1 MGELS
6 KLHVMFNQLKLHI
19 REGIIVKWYL
29 FLTVML
35 VSFSLS
41 MVYIFIG
48 NSAIERYSDT
58 QQLTFLNVVAY
69 IFRGMQEYNPAE
81 GKEFIIEDE
90 NFFLIKRLNCSAI
103 SSSVCQCVT
112 EELSVLQKLADL
124 TAAQLKSSIDYNGFL
139 PQWDNEPVD
148 LHSEYSQ
155 MLDSLSTKG
164 YGMFA
169 KYRAFKVKNG
179 KLTPLMAG
187 FILKVVQVVIWVF
200 TALIIL
206 QIWGINLTP
215 VIAGLGVTGVVLGF
229 ALQESISNI
238 FSGLLLALNN
248 PFGIGDYVLL
258 GSIEGTVTGMD
269 AISVTLLSGD
279 NKKITI
285 SNKIV
290 LADAIINYSASDIRR
305 VDMAVSVAY
314 GSDLEKAKDII
325 TNLVKSYPEV
335 LSDKPV
341 IVEVGA
347 LSASSID
354 FIIRPWSK
362 NSDYWTVKWRFQK
375 EICPALNAAG
385 IEVPYNKLDVN
396 ILTQN

>member
-1 MGELS
+1 
-6 KLHVMFNQLKLHI
+6 
-19 REGIIVKWYL
+19 
-29 FLTVML
+29 ML
-35 VSFSLS
+35 RKAV
-41 MVYIFIG
+41 
-48 NSAIERYSDT
+48 
-58 QQLTFLNVVAY
+58 
-69 IFRGMQEYNPAE
+69 
-81 GKEFIIEDE
+81 
-90 NFFLIKRLNCSAI
+90 
-103 SSSVCQCVT
+103 
-112 EELSVLQKLADL
+112 
-124 TAAQLKSSIDYNGFL
+124 
-139 PQWDNEPVD
+139 
-148 LHSEYSQ
+148 
-155 MLDSLSTKG
+155 
-164 YGMFA
+164 
-169 KYRAFKVKNG
+169 KVKNG

>member
-1 MGELS
+1 MDPEIIETVGDNVSVFMSYSVE
-6 KLHVMFNQLKLHI
+6 QLIHI
-19 REGIIVKWYL
+19 SIIVAL
-29 FLTVML
+29 
-35 VSFSLS
+35 SL
-41 MVYIFIG
+41 
-48 NSAIERYSDT
+48 
-58 QQLTFLNVVAY
+58 LTFVIAKIV
-69 IFRGMQEYNPAE
+69 I
-81 GKEFIIEDE
+81 KIIS
-90 NFFLIKRLNCSAI
+90 K
-103 SSSVCQCVT
+103 
-112 EELSVLQKLADL
+112 
-124 TAAQLKSSIDYNGFL
+124 
-139 PQWDNEPVD
+139 
-148 LHSEYSQ
+148 
-155 MLDSLSTKG
+155 MLRK
-164 YGMFA
+164 A
-169 KYRAFKVKNG
+169 VKVKNG

>member
-1 MGELS
+1 MEPEIIETVGENVSVFMSYSIEQIIHFGICLGLS
-6 KLHVMFNQLKLHI
+6 L
-19 REGIIVKWYL
+19 
-29 FLTVML
+29 
-35 VSFSLS
+35 
-41 MVYIFIG
+41 
-48 NSAIERYSDT
+48 
-58 QQLTFLNVVAY
+58 LTF
-69 IFRGMQEYNPAE
+69 
-81 GKEFIIEDE
+81 IIIKIVIR
-90 NFFLIKRLNCSAI
+90 LIAKA
-103 SSSVCQCVT
+103 
-112 EELSVLQKLADL
+112 
-124 TAAQLKSSIDYNGFL
+124 
-139 PQWDNEPVD
+139 
-148 LHSEYSQ
+148 
-155 MLDSLSTKG
+155 LDKASRIRN
-164 YGMFA
+164 A
-169 KYRAFKVKNG
+169 R
-179 KLTPLMAG
+179 LTPLMTG
-187 FILKVVQVVIWVF
+187 FILKVVKVILWVL
-200 TALIIL
+200 AILIIL

-269 AISVTLLSGD
+269 AICVTLLSGD

-290 LADAIINYSASDIRR
+290 LADAIVNYSSSDIRR

-314 GSDLEKAKDII
+314 GSDLEKAKEVI
-325 TNLVKSYPEV
+325 TNLLKSYPEV
-335 LSDKPV
+335 LADKPV
-341 IVEVGA
+341 VVEVGA

-375 EICPALNAAG
+375 EICPAFNAAD

-396 ILTQN
+396 ILGKN

>member
-1 MGELS
+1 MDPEIIETVGDNVNVFMSYSVE
-6 KLHVMFNQLKLHI
+6 QLIHI
-19 REGIIVKWYL
+19 GIIL
-29 FLTVML
+29 AL
-35 VSFSLS
+35 SL
-41 MVYIFIG
+41 
-48 NSAIERYSDT
+48 
-58 QQLTFLNVVAY
+58 LTFVIAKIV
-69 IFRGMQEYNPAE
+69 I
-81 GKEFIIEDE
+81 KIISKM
-90 NFFLIKRLNCSAI
+90 LRKA
-103 SSSVCQCVT
+103 VT
-112 EELSVLQKLADL
+112 
-124 TAAQLKSSIDYNGFL
+124 
-139 PQWDNEPVD
+139 
-148 LHSEYSQ
+148 
-155 MLDSLSTKG
+155 
-164 YGMFA
+164 
-169 KYRAFKVKNG
+169 VKNG

-187 FILKVVQVVIWVF
+187 FILKVVQVIIWVF
-200 TALIIL
+200 AILIIL

-269 AISVTLLSGD
+269 AICVTLLSGD

-290 LADAIINYSASDIRR
+290 LADAIINYSSSDIRR

-314 GSDLEKAKDII
+314 GSDLEKAKDVI

-335 LSDKPV
+335 ISDKPV
-341 IVEVGA
+341 VVEVGA

>member
-1 MGELS
+1 MDPEIIETVGGNVSVFMSYSAEQLIHIAIILALS
-6 KLHVMFNQLKLHI
+6 L
-19 REGIIVKWYL
+19 
-29 FLTVML
+29 
-35 VSFSLS
+35 
-41 MVYIFIG
+41 
-48 NSAIERYSDT
+48 
-58 QQLTFLNVVAY
+58 LTFVIAKIV
-69 IFRGMQEYNPAE
+69 I
-81 GKEFIIEDE
+81 KIISKM
-90 NFFLIKRLNCSAI
+90 LTKA
-103 SSSVCQCVT
+103 VT
-112 EELSVLQKLADL
+112 
-124 TAAQLKSSIDYNGFL
+124 
-139 PQWDNEPVD
+139 
-148 LHSEYSQ
+148 
-155 MLDSLSTKG
+155 
-164 YGMFA
+164 
-169 KYRAFKVKNG
+169 VKKG

-200 TALIIL
+200 AALIIL

-290 LADAIINYSASDIRR
+290 LADAIINYSSSDIRR

>member
-1 MGELS
+1 MDPEIIETVGDNVSVFMSYSVE
-6 KLHVMFNQLKLHI
+6 QLIHI
-19 REGIIVKWYL
+19 GIIVAL
-29 FLTVML
+29 
-35 VSFSLS
+35 SL
-41 MVYIFIG
+41 
-48 NSAIERYSDT
+48 
-58 QQLTFLNVVAY
+58 LTFVIAKIV
-69 IFRGMQEYNPAE
+69 I
-81 GKEFIIEDE
+81 KIIS
-90 NFFLIKRLNCSAI
+90 K
-103 SSSVCQCVT
+103 
-112 EELSVLQKLADL
+112 
-124 TAAQLKSSIDYNGFL
+124 
-139 PQWDNEPVD
+139 
-148 LHSEYSQ
+148 
-155 MLDSLSTKG
+155 MLRK
-164 YGMFA
+164 A
-169 KYRAFKVKNG
+169 VKVKNG

-375 EICPALNAAG
+375 EICPALNVAG

>member
-1 MGELS
+1 MDPEIIETVGDNVSVFMSYSVE
-6 KLHVMFNQLKLHI
+6 QLIHI
-19 REGIIVKWYL
+19 GIIVAL
-29 FLTVML
+29 
-35 VSFSLS
+35 SL
-41 MVYIFIG
+41 
-48 NSAIERYSDT
+48 
-58 QQLTFLNVVAY
+58 LTFVIAKIV
-69 IFRGMQEYNPAE
+69 I
-81 GKEFIIEDE
+81 KIIS
-90 NFFLIKRLNCSAI
+90 K
-103 SSSVCQCVT
+103 
-112 EELSVLQKLADL
+112 
-124 TAAQLKSSIDYNGFL
+124 
-139 PQWDNEPVD
+139 
-148 LHSEYSQ
+148 
-155 MLDSLSTKG
+155 MLRK
-164 YGMFA
+164 A
-169 KYRAFKVKNG
+169 VKVKNG

-314 GSDLEKAKDII
+314 GSDLEKAKDVI

-335 LSDKPV
+335 LGDKPV
-341 IVEVGA
+341 VVEVGA

>member
-1 MGELS
+1 MDPEIIETVGDNVSVFMSYSVE
-6 KLHVMFNQLKLHI
+6 QLIHI
-19 REGIIVKWYL
+19 GIIVAL
-29 FLTVML
+29 
-35 VSFSLS
+35 SL
-41 MVYIFIG
+41 
-48 NSAIERYSDT
+48 
-58 QQLTFLNVVAY
+58 LTFVIAKIV
-69 IFRGMQEYNPAE
+69 I
-81 GKEFIIEDE
+81 KIIS
-90 NFFLIKRLNCSAI
+90 K
-103 SSSVCQCVT
+103 
-112 EELSVLQKLADL
+112 
-124 TAAQLKSSIDYNGFL
+124 
-139 PQWDNEPVD
+139 
-148 LHSEYSQ
+148 
-155 MLDSLSTKG
+155 MLRK
-164 YGMFA
+164 A
-169 KYRAFKVKNG
+169 VKVKNG

-305 VDMAVSVAY
+305 VDMGVSVAY

>member
-1 MGELS
+1 MDPEIIETVGDNVSVFMSYSVE
-6 KLHVMFNQLKLHI
+6 QLIHI
-19 REGIIVKWYL
+19 GIIVAL
-29 FLTVML
+29 
-35 VSFSLS
+35 SL
-41 MVYIFIG
+41 
-48 NSAIERYSDT
+48 
-58 QQLTFLNVVAY
+58 LTFVIAKIV
-69 IFRGMQEYNPAE
+69 I
-81 GKEFIIEDE
+81 KIIS
-90 NFFLIKRLNCSAI
+90 K
-103 SSSVCQCVT
+103 
-112 EELSVLQKLADL
+112 
-124 TAAQLKSSIDYNGFL
+124 
-139 PQWDNEPVD
+139 
-148 LHSEYSQ
+148 
-155 MLDSLSTKG
+155 MLRK
-164 YGMFA
+164 A
-169 KYRAFKVKNG
+169 VKVKNG

-314 GSDLEKAKDII
+314 GSDLEMAKDII

>member
-1 MGELS
+1 MDPEIIETVGDNVSVFMSYSVE
-6 KLHVMFNQLKLHI
+6 QLIHI
-19 REGIIVKWYL
+19 GIIVAL
-29 FLTVML
+29 
-35 VSFSLS
+35 SL
-41 MVYIFIG
+41 
-48 NSAIERYSDT
+48 
-58 QQLTFLNVVAY
+58 LTFVIAKIV
-69 IFRGMQEYNPAE
+69 I
-81 GKEFIIEDE
+81 KIIS
-90 NFFLIKRLNCSAI
+90 K
-103 SSSVCQCVT
+103 
-112 EELSVLQKLADL
+112 
-124 TAAQLKSSIDYNGFL
+124 
-139 PQWDNEPVD
+139 
-148 LHSEYSQ
+148 
-155 MLDSLSTKG
+155 MLRK
-164 YGMFA
+164 A
-169 KYRAFKVKNG
+169 VKVKNG

-335 LSDKPV
+335 LSDKPI

>member
-1 MGELS
+1 MDPEIIETVGDNVSVFMSYSIEQIIHFGICLGLS
-6 KLHVMFNQLKLHI
+6 L
-19 REGIIVKWYL
+19 
-29 FLTVML
+29 
-35 VSFSLS
+35 
-41 MVYIFIG
+41 
-48 NSAIERYSDT
+48 
-58 QQLTFLNVVAY
+58 LTF
-69 IFRGMQEYNPAE
+69 
-81 GKEFIIEDE
+81 IIIKIVIR
-90 NFFLIKRLNCSAI
+90 LIARA
-103 SSSVCQCVT
+103 
-112 EELSVLQKLADL
+112 
-124 TAAQLKSSIDYNGFL
+124 
-139 PQWDNEPVD
+139 
-148 LHSEYSQ
+148 
-155 MLDSLSTKG
+155 LDKASRIRN
-164 YGMFA
+164 A
-169 KYRAFKVKNG
+169 R
-179 KLTPLMAG
+179 LTPLMTG
-187 FILKVVQVVIWVF
+187 FILKVVKVILWVL
-200 TALIIL
+200 AILIIL

-269 AISVTLLSGD
+269 AICVTLLSGD

-290 LADAIINYSASDIRR
+290 LADAIVNYSSSDIRR

-314 GSDLEKAKDII
+314 GSDLEKAKEVI

-335 LSDKPV
+335 LGDKPV
-341 IVEVGA
+341 VVEVGA

>member
-1 MGELS
+1 MDPEIIETVGDNVSVFMSYSVE
-6 KLHVMFNQLKLHI
+6 QLIHI
-19 REGIIVKWYL
+19 GIIVAL
-29 FLTVML
+29 
-35 VSFSLS
+35 SL
-41 MVYIFIG
+41 
-48 NSAIERYSDT
+48 
-58 QQLTFLNVVAY
+58 LTFVIAKIV
-69 IFRGMQEYNPAE
+69 I
-81 GKEFIIEDE
+81 KIIS
-90 NFFLIKRLNCSAI
+90 K
-103 SSSVCQCVT
+103 
-112 EELSVLQKLADL
+112 
-124 TAAQLKSSIDYNGFL
+124 
-139 PQWDNEPVD
+139 
-148 LHSEYSQ
+148 
-155 MLDSLSTKG
+155 MLRK
-164 YGMFA
+164 A
-169 KYRAFKVKNG
+169 VKVKNG

>member
-1 MGELS
+1 MDPEIIETVGDNVSVFMSYSVE
-6 KLHVMFNQLKLHI
+6 QLIHI
-19 REGIIVKWYL
+19 GIIVAL
-29 FLTVML
+29 SLLTVVIAKIVIKIISKML
-35 VSFSLS
+35 RKAV
-41 MVYIFIG
+41 
-48 NSAIERYSDT
+48 
-58 QQLTFLNVVAY
+58 
-69 IFRGMQEYNPAE
+69 
-81 GKEFIIEDE
+81 
-90 NFFLIKRLNCSAI
+90 
-103 SSSVCQCVT
+103 
-112 EELSVLQKLADL
+112 
-124 TAAQLKSSIDYNGFL
+124 
-139 PQWDNEPVD
+139 
-148 LHSEYSQ
+148 
-155 MLDSLSTKG
+155 
-164 YGMFA
+164 
-169 KYRAFKVKNG
+169 KVKNG

>member
-1 MGELS
+1 MDPEIIETVGDNVSVFMSYSVE
-6 KLHVMFNQLKLHI
+6 QLIHI
-19 REGIIVKWYL
+19 GIIVAL
-29 FLTVML
+29 
-35 VSFSLS
+35 SL
-41 MVYIFIG
+41 
-48 NSAIERYSDT
+48 
-58 QQLTFLNVVAY
+58 LTFVIAKIV
-69 IFRGMQEYNPAE
+69 I
-81 GKEFIIEDE
+81 KIIS
-90 NFFLIKRLNCSAI
+90 K
-103 SSSVCQCVT
+103 
-112 EELSVLQKLADL
+112 
-124 TAAQLKSSIDYNGFL
+124 
-139 PQWDNEPVD
+139 
-148 LHSEYSQ
+148 
-155 MLDSLSTKG
+155 MLRK
-164 YGMFA
+164 A
-169 KYRAFKVKNG
+169 VKVKNG

-305 VDMAVSVAY
+305 VDMTASVAY
-314 GSDLEKAKDII
+314 GSDLEKAKGII
-325 TNLVKSYPEV
+325 TNLLKSYPEV

-341 IVEVGA
+341 VVEVGA

-354 FIIRPWSK
+354 FIVRPWSK

-375 EICPALNAAG
+375 EICPALSAAG

>member
-1 MGELS
+1 MDPEIIGTVGNSVGVFMSYSVE
-6 KLHVMFNQLKLHI
+6 QLIHI
-19 REGIIVKWYL
+19 GIIVAL
-29 FLTVML
+29 
-35 VSFSLS
+35 SL
-41 MVYIFIG
+41 
-48 NSAIERYSDT
+48 
-58 QQLTFLNVVAY
+58 LTFVIAKIV
-69 IFRGMQEYNPAE
+69 I
-81 GKEFIIEDE
+81 KIIS
-90 NFFLIKRLNCSAI
+90 K
-103 SSSVCQCVT
+103 
-112 EELSVLQKLADL
+112 
-124 TAAQLKSSIDYNGFL
+124 
-139 PQWDNEPVD
+139 
-148 LHSEYSQ
+148 
-155 MLDSLSTKG
+155 MLRK
-164 YGMFA
+164 A
-169 KYRAFKVKNG
+169 VKVKNG

-314 GSDLEKAKDII
+314 GSDLEKAKDVI

>member
-1 MGELS
+1 MDPEIIETVGDNVSVFMSYSVE
-6 KLHVMFNQLKLHI
+6 QLIHI
-19 REGIIVKWYL
+19 GIIVAL
-29 FLTVML
+29 
-35 VSFSLS
+35 SL
-41 MVYIFIG
+41 
-48 NSAIERYSDT
+48 
-58 QQLTFLNVVAY
+58 LTFVIAKIV
-69 IFRGMQEYNPAE
+69 I
-81 GKEFIIEDE
+81 KIIS
-90 NFFLIKRLNCSAI
+90 K
-103 SSSVCQCVT
+103 
-112 EELSVLQKLADL
+112 
-124 TAAQLKSSIDYNGFL
+124 
-139 PQWDNEPVD
+139 
-148 LHSEYSQ
+148 
-155 MLDSLSTKG
+155 MLRK
-164 YGMFA
+164 A
-169 KYRAFKVKNG
+169 VKVKNG

-269 AISVTLLSGD
+269 AISVTLLSSD

-314 GSDLEKAKDII
+314 GSDLEKAKDVI

>member
-1 MGELS
+1 MDPEIIETVGDNVSVFMSYSVE
-6 KLHVMFNQLKLHI
+6 QLIHI
-19 REGIIVKWYL
+19 GIIVAL
-29 FLTVML
+29 
-35 VSFSLS
+35 SL
-41 MVYIFIG
+41 
-48 NSAIERYSDT
+48 
-58 QQLTFLNVVAY
+58 LTFVIAKIV
-69 IFRGMQEYNPAE
+69 I
-81 GKEFIIEDE
+81 KIIS
-90 NFFLIKRLNCSAI
+90 K
-103 SSSVCQCVT
+103 
-112 EELSVLQKLADL
+112 
-124 TAAQLKSSIDYNGFL
+124 
-139 PQWDNEPVD
+139 
-148 LHSEYSQ
+148 
-155 MLDSLSTKG
+155 MLRK
-164 YGMFA
+164 A
-169 KYRAFKVKNG
+169 VKVKNG

-314 GSDLEKAKDII
+314 GSDLEKAKDVI

>member
-1 MGELS
+1 MDPEIIETVGDNVSVFMSYSVE
-6 KLHVMFNQLKLHI
+6 QLIHI
-19 REGIIVKWYL
+19 GIIVAL
-29 FLTVML
+29 
-35 VSFSLS
+35 SL
-41 MVYIFIG
+41 
-48 NSAIERYSDT
+48 
-58 QQLTFLNVVAY
+58 LTFVIAKIV
-69 IFRGMQEYNPAE
+69 I
-81 GKEFIIEDE
+81 KIIS
-90 NFFLIKRLNCSAI
+90 K
-103 SSSVCQCVT
+103 
-112 EELSVLQKLADL
+112 
-124 TAAQLKSSIDYNGFL
+124 
-139 PQWDNEPVD
+139 
-148 LHSEYSQ
+148 
-155 MLDSLSTKG
+155 MLRK
-164 YGMFA
+164 A
-169 KYRAFKVKNG
+169 VKVKNG

-314 GSDLEKAKDII
+314 GSDLERAKDII

>member
-1 MGELS
+1 MDPEIIETVGDNVSVFMSYSVE
-6 KLHVMFNQLKLHI
+6 QLIHI
-19 REGIIVKWYL
+19 GIIVAL
-29 FLTVML
+29 
-35 VSFSLS
+35 SL
-41 MVYIFIG
+41 
-48 NSAIERYSDT
+48 
-58 QQLTFLNVVAY
+58 LTFVIAKIV
-69 IFRGMQEYNPAE
+69 I
-81 GKEFIIEDE
+81 KIIS
-90 NFFLIKRLNCSAI
+90 K
-103 SSSVCQCVT
+103 
-112 EELSVLQKLADL
+112 
-124 TAAQLKSSIDYNGFL
+124 
-139 PQWDNEPVD
+139 
-148 LHSEYSQ
+148 
-155 MLDSLSTKG
+155 MLRK
-164 YGMFA
+164 A
-169 KYRAFKVKNG
+169 VKVKNG

-290 LADAIINYSASDIRR
+290 LADAIINYSSSDIRR

>member
-1 MGELS
+1 MDPEIIETVGDNVSVFMSYSVE
-6 KLHVMFNQLKLHI
+6 QLIHI
-19 REGIIVKWYL
+19 GIIL
-29 FLTVML
+29 AL
-35 VSFSLS
+35 SL
-41 MVYIFIG
+41 
-48 NSAIERYSDT
+48 
-58 QQLTFLNVVAY
+58 LTFVIAKIV
-69 IFRGMQEYNPAE
+69 I
-81 GKEFIIEDE
+81 KIISKM
-90 NFFLIKRLNCSAI
+90 LRKA
-103 SSSVCQCVT
+103 VT
-112 EELSVLQKLADL
+112 
-124 TAAQLKSSIDYNGFL
+124 
-139 PQWDNEPVD
+139 
-148 LHSEYSQ
+148 
-155 MLDSLSTKG
+155 
-164 YGMFA
+164 
-169 KYRAFKVKNG
+169 VKNG

-187 FILKVVQVVIWVF
+187 FILKVVQVIIWVF
-200 TALIIL
+200 AILIIL

-290 LADAIINYSASDIRR
+290 LADAIINYSSSDIRR

-314 GSDLEKAKDII
+314 GSDLEKAKDVI

-335 LSDKPV
+335 ISDKPV
-341 IVEVGA
+341 VVEVGA

>member
-1 MGELS
+1 MDPEIIETVGDNVSVFMSYSAE
-6 KLHVMFNQLKLHI
+6 QLIHI
-19 REGIIVKWYL
+19 SIIVAL
-29 FLTVML
+29 
-35 VSFSLS
+35 SL
-41 MVYIFIG
+41 
-48 NSAIERYSDT
+48 
-58 QQLTFLNVVAY
+58 LTFVIAKIV
-69 IFRGMQEYNPAE
+69 I
-81 GKEFIIEDE
+81 KIIS
-90 NFFLIKRLNCSAI
+90 K
-103 SSSVCQCVT
+103 
-112 EELSVLQKLADL
+112 
-124 TAAQLKSSIDYNGFL
+124 
-139 PQWDNEPVD
+139 
-148 LHSEYSQ
+148 
-155 MLDSLSTKG
+155 MLRK
-164 YGMFA
+164 A
-169 KYRAFKVKNG
+169 VKVKNG

-200 TALIIL
+200 AALIIL

-375 EICPALNAAG
+375 EICPALNATG

>member
-1 MGELS
+1 MDPEIIETVGDNVSVFMSYSVE
-6 KLHVMFNQLKLHI
+6 QLIHI
-19 REGIIVKWYL
+19 GIIVAL
-29 FLTVML
+29 
-35 VSFSLS
+35 SL
-41 MVYIFIG
+41 
-48 NSAIERYSDT
+48 
-58 QQLTFLNVVAY
+58 LTFVIAKIV
-69 IFRGMQEYNPAE
+69 I
-81 GKEFIIEDE
+81 KIIS
-90 NFFLIKRLNCSAI
+90 K
-103 SSSVCQCVT
+103 
-112 EELSVLQKLADL
+112 
-124 TAAQLKSSIDYNGFL
+124 
-139 PQWDNEPVD
+139 
-148 LHSEYSQ
+148 
-155 MLDSLSTKG
+155 MLRK
-164 YGMFA
+164 A
-169 KYRAFKVKNG
+169 VKVKNG

-335 LSDKPV
+335 LSDKPI

-375 EICPALNAAG
+375 EICPALSAAG

>member
-1 MGELS
+1 MDPEIIETVGDNVSVFMSYSVE
-6 KLHVMFNQLKLHI
+6 QLIHI
-19 REGIIVKWYL
+19 GIIVAL
-29 FLTVML
+29 
-35 VSFSLS
+35 SL
-41 MVYIFIG
+41 
-48 NSAIERYSDT
+48 
-58 QQLTFLNVVAY
+58 LTF
-69 IFRGMQEYNPAE
+69 
-81 GKEFIIEDE
+81 IIAKIV
-90 NFFLIKRLNCSAI
+90 IKII
-103 SSSVCQCVT
+103 S
-112 EELSVLQKLADL
+112 K
-124 TAAQLKSSIDYNGFL
+124 
-139 PQWDNEPVD
+139 
-148 LHSEYSQ
+148 
-155 MLDSLSTKG
+155 MLRK
-164 YGMFA
+164 A
-169 KYRAFKVKNG
+169 VKVKNG

-290 LADAIINYSASDIRR
+290 LADAIINYSSSDIRR

-314 GSDLEKAKDII
+314 GSDLEKAKDVI

>member
-1 MGELS
+1 MDPEIIETVGDNVSVFMSYSVE
-6 KLHVMFNQLKLHI
+6 QLIHI
-19 REGIIVKWYL
+19 GIIL
-29 FLTVML
+29 AL
-35 VSFSLS
+35 SL
-41 MVYIFIG
+41 
-48 NSAIERYSDT
+48 
-58 QQLTFLNVVAY
+58 LTFVIAKIV
-69 IFRGMQEYNPAE
+69 I
-81 GKEFIIEDE
+81 KIISKM
-90 NFFLIKRLNCSAI
+90 LRKA
-103 SSSVCQCVT
+103 VT
-112 EELSVLQKLADL
+112 
-124 TAAQLKSSIDYNGFL
+124 
-139 PQWDNEPVD
+139 
-148 LHSEYSQ
+148 
-155 MLDSLSTKG
+155 
-164 YGMFA
+164 
-169 KYRAFKVKNG
+169 VKNG

-187 FILKVVQVVIWVF
+187 FILKVVQVIIWVF
-200 TALIIL
+200 AILIIL

-269 AISVTLLSGD
+269 AICVTLLSGD

-290 LADAIINYSASDIRR
+290 LADAIINYSSSDIRR

-314 GSDLEKAKDII
+314 GSDLEKAKDVI

-335 LSDKPV
+335 ISDKPV
-341 IVEVGA
+341 VVEVGA

>member
-1 MGELS
+1 MDPEIIETVGDNVSVFMSYSVE
-6 KLHVMFNQLKLHI
+6 QLIHI
-19 REGIIVKWYL
+19 GIIVAL
-29 FLTVML
+29 
-35 VSFSLS
+35 SL
-41 MVYIFIG
+41 
-48 NSAIERYSDT
+48 
-58 QQLTFLNVVAY
+58 LTFVIAKIV
-69 IFRGMQEYNPAE
+69 I
-81 GKEFIIEDE
+81 KIIS
-90 NFFLIKRLNCSAI
+90 K
-103 SSSVCQCVT
+103 
-112 EELSVLQKLADL
+112 
-124 TAAQLKSSIDYNGFL
+124 
-139 PQWDNEPVD
+139 
-148 LHSEYSQ
+148 
-155 MLDSLSTKG
+155 MLRK
-164 YGMFA
+164 A
-169 KYRAFKVKNG
+169 VKVKNG

-375 EICPALNAAG
+375 EICPSLNAAG

>member
-1 MGELS
+1 MDPEIIETVGDNVSVFMSYSVE
-6 KLHVMFNQLKLHI
+6 QLIHI
-19 REGIIVKWYL
+19 GIIVAL
-29 FLTVML
+29 
-35 VSFSLS
+35 SL
-41 MVYIFIG
+41 
-48 NSAIERYSDT
+48 
-58 QQLTFLNVVAY
+58 LTFVIAKIV
-69 IFRGMQEYNPAE
+69 I
-81 GKEFIIEDE
+81 KIIS
-90 NFFLIKRLNCSAI
+90 K
-103 SSSVCQCVT
+103 
-112 EELSVLQKLADL
+112 
-124 TAAQLKSSIDYNGFL
+124 
-139 PQWDNEPVD
+139 
-148 LHSEYSQ
+148 
-155 MLDSLSTKG
+155 MLRK
-164 YGMFA
+164 A
-169 KYRAFKVKNG
+169 VKVKNG

-314 GSDLEKAKDII
+314 GSDLEKTKDII

-375 EICPALNAAG
+375 EICPALNAVG

>member
-1 MGELS
+1 MDPEIIETVGGNVSVFMSYSAEQLIHIAIILALS
-6 KLHVMFNQLKLHI
+6 L
-19 REGIIVKWYL
+19 
-29 FLTVML
+29 
-35 VSFSLS
+35 
-41 MVYIFIG
+41 
-48 NSAIERYSDT
+48 
-58 QQLTFLNVVAY
+58 LTFVIAKIV
-69 IFRGMQEYNPAE
+69 I
-81 GKEFIIEDE
+81 KIISKM
-90 NFFLIKRLNCSAI
+90 LTKA
-103 SSSVCQCVT
+103 VT
-112 EELSVLQKLADL
+112 
-124 TAAQLKSSIDYNGFL
+124 
-139 PQWDNEPVD
+139 
-148 LHSEYSQ
+148 
-155 MLDSLSTKG
+155 
-164 YGMFA
+164 
-169 KYRAFKVKNG
+169 VKKG

-200 TALIIL
+200 AALIIL

-238 FSGLLLALNN
+238 FSGLLLA
-248 PFGIGDYVLL
+248 LL

>member
-1 MGELS
+1 MDPEIIETVGDNVNVFMSYSVE
-6 KLHVMFNQLKLHI
+6 QLIHI
-19 REGIIVKWYL
+19 GIIL
-29 FLTVML
+29 AL
-35 VSFSLS
+35 SL
-41 MVYIFIG
+41 
-48 NSAIERYSDT
+48 
-58 QQLTFLNVVAY
+58 LTFVIAKIV
-69 IFRGMQEYNPAE
+69 I
-81 GKEFIIEDE
+81 KIISKM
-90 NFFLIKRLNCSAI
+90 LTKA
-103 SSSVCQCVT
+103 VT
-112 EELSVLQKLADL
+112 
-124 TAAQLKSSIDYNGFL
+124 
-139 PQWDNEPVD
+139 
-148 LHSEYSQ
+148 
-155 MLDSLSTKG
+155 
-164 YGMFA
+164 
-169 KYRAFKVKNG
+169 VKNG

-187 FILKVVQVVIWVF
+187 FILKVVQVVIWIF
-200 TALIIL
+200 AILIIL

-269 AISVTLLSGD
+269 AICVTLLSGD

-285 SNKIV
+285 SNNIV
-290 LADAIINYSASDIRR
+290 LADAIINYSSSDIRR

-314 GSDLEKAKDII
+314 GSDLEKAKDVI

-335 LSDKPV
+335 LGDKPV
-341 IVEVGA
+341 VVEVGA

>member
-1 MGELS
+1 MDPEIIETVGDNVNVFMSYSVE
-6 KLHVMFNQLKLHI
+6 QLIHI
-19 REGIIVKWYL
+19 GIIL
-29 FLTVML
+29 AL
-35 VSFSLS
+35 SL
-41 MVYIFIG
+41 
-48 NSAIERYSDT
+48 
-58 QQLTFLNVVAY
+58 LTFVIAKIV
-69 IFRGMQEYNPAE
+69 I
-81 GKEFIIEDE
+81 KIISKM
-90 NFFLIKRLNCSAI
+90 LTKA
-103 SSSVCQCVT
+103 VT
-112 EELSVLQKLADL
+112 
-124 TAAQLKSSIDYNGFL
+124 
-139 PQWDNEPVD
+139 
-148 LHSEYSQ
+148 
-155 MLDSLSTKG
+155 
-164 YGMFA
+164 
-169 KYRAFKVKNG
+169 VKNG

-187 FILKVVQVVIWVF
+187 FILKVVQVVIWIF
-200 TALIIL
+200 AILIIL

-269 AISVTLLSGD
+269 AICVTLLSGD

-290 LADAIINYSASDIRR
+290 LADAIINYSSSDIRR

-314 GSDLEKAKDII
+314 GSDLEKAKDVI

-335 LSDKPV
+335 LGDKPV
-341 IVEVGA
+341 VVEVGA

-375 EICPALNAAG
+375 EICPAFNAAG

-396 ILTQN
+396 IFEKN

>member
-1 MGELS
+1 MDPEIIETVGDNVSVFMSYSVE
-6 KLHVMFNQLKLHI
+6 QLIHI
-19 REGIIVKWYL
+19 GIIVAL
-29 FLTVML
+29 
-35 VSFSLS
+35 SL
-41 MVYIFIG
+41 
-48 NSAIERYSDT
+48 
-58 QQLTFLNVVAY
+58 LTFVIAKIV
-69 IFRGMQEYNPAE
+69 I
-81 GKEFIIEDE
+81 KIIS
-90 NFFLIKRLNCSAI
+90 K
-103 SSSVCQCVT
+103 
-112 EELSVLQKLADL
+112 
-124 TAAQLKSSIDYNGFL
+124 
-139 PQWDNEPVD
+139 
-148 LHSEYSQ
+148 
-155 MLDSLSTKG
+155 MLRK
-164 YGMFA
+164 A
-169 KYRAFKVKNG
+169 VKVKNG

-187 FILKVVQVVIWVF
+187 FIRKVVQVVIWVF

-314 GSDLEKAKDII
+314 GSDLEKAKDVI

>member
-1 MGELS
+1 MDPEIIETVGGNVSVFMSYSAE
-6 KLHVMFNQLKLHI
+6 QLIHI
-19 REGIIVKWYL
+19 GIIVAL
-29 FLTVML
+29 
-35 VSFSLS
+35 SL
-41 MVYIFIG
+41 
-48 NSAIERYSDT
+48 
-58 QQLTFLNVVAY
+58 LTFVIAKIV
-69 IFRGMQEYNPAE
+69 I
-81 GKEFIIEDE
+81 KIIS
-90 NFFLIKRLNCSAI
+90 K
-103 SSSVCQCVT
+103 
-112 EELSVLQKLADL
+112 
-124 TAAQLKSSIDYNGFL
+124 
-139 PQWDNEPVD
+139 
-148 LHSEYSQ
+148 
-155 MLDSLSTKG
+155 MLRK
-164 YGMFA
+164 A
-169 KYRAFKVKNG
+169 VKVKNG

>member
-1 MGELS
+1 MDPEIIETVGDNVSVFMSYSVE
-6 KLHVMFNQLKLHI
+6 QLIHI
-19 REGIIVKWYL
+19 GIIVAL
-29 FLTVML
+29 
-35 VSFSLS
+35 SL
-41 MVYIFIG
+41 
-48 NSAIERYSDT
+48 
-58 QQLTFLNVVAY
+58 LTFVMAKIV
-69 IFRGMQEYNPAE
+69 I
-81 GKEFIIEDE
+81 KIIS
-90 NFFLIKRLNCSAI
+90 K
-103 SSSVCQCVT
+103 
-112 EELSVLQKLADL
+112 
-124 TAAQLKSSIDYNGFL
+124 
-139 PQWDNEPVD
+139 
-148 LHSEYSQ
+148 
-155 MLDSLSTKG
+155 MLRK
-164 YGMFA
+164 A
-169 KYRAFKVKNG
+169 VKVKNG

>member
-1 MGELS
+1 MDPEIIETVGDNVSVFMSYSVE
-6 KLHVMFNQLKLHI
+6 QLIHI
-19 REGIIVKWYL
+19 GIIVAL
-29 FLTVML
+29 
-35 VSFSLS
+35 SL
-41 MVYIFIG
+41 
-48 NSAIERYSDT
+48 
-58 QQLTFLNVVAY
+58 LTFVIAKIV
-69 IFRGMQEYNPAE
+69 I
-81 GKEFIIEDE
+81 KIIS
-90 NFFLIKRLNCSAI
+90 K
-103 SSSVCQCVT
+103 
-112 EELSVLQKLADL
+112 
-124 TAAQLKSSIDYNGFL
+124 
-139 PQWDNEPVD
+139 
-148 LHSEYSQ
+148 
-155 MLDSLSTKG
+155 MLRK
-164 YGMFA
+164 A
-169 KYRAFKVKNG
+169 VKVKNG

-200 TALIIL
+200 AALIIL